1 MSRVVAIPPRRTPS
15 RPAVLDLVART
26 DATAEQPL
34 GPEEAEFLEAL
45 RRLVA
50 RTPAQELWDKY
61 RGSSADGPARIFAR
75 YAD

>member
-1 MSRVVAIPPRRTPS
+1 MSRIVAIPPRRTPA

-26 DATAEQPL
+26 GAAEQPL

-61 RGSSADGPARIFAR
+61 RGSTEDGPARIFAR